1 MDQASTRTES
11 VLPEVSAFIELARA
25 APSFFDGTSEIFV
38 TRAPGR
44 LDVMGGIADYSGAS
58 MLELPIAEAAIAG
71 LQRQVERRITI
82 KSLVPHAPESIRAFE
97 MPLDEFETNGE
108 PIGYESA
115 RARFAQ
121 NAGDHWAAYIA
132 GAFLVLMRERGVH
145 FGEGARILLD
155 SRVPEGKGVSS
166 SAAIEVAAMSAIA
179 AAYGIDLDPDELAR
193 LCQMVENLIVGAPCG
208 IMDQMSSIHG
218 QANRLVQIGCQP
230 AALRG
235 TFALPDELQ
244 LWGIDSGV
252 RHSVGGGDY
261 GAVRIGAF
269 MGYRMIADLAGLVV
283 EPTDHAGVVR
293 IDDPKWGG
301 YLANLT
307 PAEFEAEYAAK
318 LPKKITGKEFLARFQ
333 GITDPV
339 THIIPEKR
347 YAVFNPTRHPIYEQE
362 RVTQFVELLQKSITE
377 MRARSLG
384 ELMYAA
390 HEGYNSCRLG
400 SPETDRLVQL
410 VKRSPELYGA
420 KITGGGSGGTVAVLG
435 RRGAEEAV
443 NQVAR
448 EYEQQTGYQPQ
459 IFSGSS
465 MGAAAFGHLR
475 IELKEQT

>member
-1 MDQASTRTES
+1 MNRASQRTEPE
-11 VLPEVSAFIELARA
+11 LPDVTAFIEMVRT
-25 APSFFDGTSEIFV
+25 APGFFDGASGDIFV

-71 LQRQVERRITI
+71 LQRQKERRIKI
-82 KSLVPHAPESIRAFE
+82 KSLVADALDGNREFE
-97 MPLDEFETNGE
+97 LPLDELETGGE
-108 PIGYESA
+108 PINYEA
-115 RARFAQ
+115 AQARFAH
-121 NAGDHWAAYIA
+121 NPNDHWAAYIA
-132 GAFLVLMRERGVH
+132 GAFLVLMRERGVR
-145 FGEGARILLD
+145 FDEGARILLD

-179 AAYGIDLDPDELAR
+179 SAFDIELEPDEMAR
-193 LCQMVENLIVGAPCG
+193 LCQMVENLIVAAPCG
-208 IMDQMSSIHG
+208 IMDQMSSVHG
-218 QANRLVQIGCQP
+218 QANRLVLIGCQP
-230 AALRG
+230 AEMYRTLE
-235 TFALPDELQ
+235 LPDELQ

-261 GAVRIGAF
+261 GAVRTGAF
-269 MGYRMIADLAGLVV
+269 MGYRMIADLAGLTV
-283 EPTDHAGVVR
+283 EPSGQAGVVR
-293 IDDPKWGG
+293 INDPEWGG

-307 PAEFEAEYAAK
+307 PAEFESEFSQK
-318 LPKKITGKEFLARFQ
+318 LPKKITGKEFLARYQ
-333 GITDPV
+333 GITDTV
-339 THIIPEKR
+339 TRINPEKR
-347 YAVFNPTRHPIYEQE
+347 YAVLNPTRHPIHENE
-362 RVTQFVELLQKSITE
+362 RVTIFVALLQKSITE
-377 MRARSLG
+377 IRARSLG

-390 HEGYNSCRLG
+390 HEGYNSCRRG

-435 RRGAEEAV
+435 RKGAGEAV

-448 EYEQQTGYQPQ
+448 EYEQQTGYQPY

-475 IELKEQT
+475 IDLKE